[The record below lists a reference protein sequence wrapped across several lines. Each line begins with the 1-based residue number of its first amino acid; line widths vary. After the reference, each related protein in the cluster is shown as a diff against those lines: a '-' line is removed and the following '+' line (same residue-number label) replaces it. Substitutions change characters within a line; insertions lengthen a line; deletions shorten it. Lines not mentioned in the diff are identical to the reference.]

1 MVHFW
6 FLGWSEVTVGTT
18 EAFSAFGFS
27 VGASNRSRQEGMFLR
42 GLCFQALDGADHLKI
57 I

>member
-27 VGASNRSRQEGMFLR
+27 VGASNRSRQEGTFPT
-42 GLCFQALDGADHLKI
+42 GLCFQALAGADHLKI